1 MVKDGECEA
10 PFYTSASLLGPWAV
24 PEGVKCPRERR
35 ADGVVTTLGPA
46 DLGHS
51 YTGYKPGDKQKN
63 PQSQPAPSQVP

>member
-1 MVKDGECEA
+1 MYMKKSD
-10 PFYTSASLLGPWAV
+10 TSTIFCRRVGPWAV

-51 YTGYKPGDKQKN
+51 YTGYKPGDKQK
-63 PQSQPAPSQVP
+63 PQSQPAPSQVL